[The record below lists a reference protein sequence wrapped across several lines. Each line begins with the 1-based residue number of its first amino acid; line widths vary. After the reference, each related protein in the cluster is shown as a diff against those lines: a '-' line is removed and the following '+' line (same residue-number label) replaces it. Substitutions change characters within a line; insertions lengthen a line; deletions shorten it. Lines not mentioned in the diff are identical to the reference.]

1 MTFSTGRTSKVDVLI
16 VGAGPAGLMMALW
29 MAKLGIKA
37 RVVDKRADKVFSG
50 HADGLN
56 VRTMEILDS
65 FGIGERV
72 SKESYHRHEA
82 SFWNPDKNG
91 IIRRDARAPTSQPD
105 LSRFTWCLLHQGH
118 IETFLLDAIRE
129 ASMSVHIDRNVMPSA
144 LRIDEEQVARANAHD
159 SKQSPGSEGT
169 SKTDDDAYPIEVTLR
184 HLSEDGATPMQR
196 LSNLGDRLHGS
207 DATDDN
213 QAIFDCRS
221 GAINRALELQ
231 EETVRARYL
240 VGCDGTHSWVRQALG
255 EGYEMVGETTDS
267 IWGVL
272 DIVPV
277 TDFPDIR
284 IPCTVRSASEGTVIV
299 VPRENHL
306 VRLYIQLKE
315 VSTGSGAADRSKI
328 TSEVIFRTARRILSP
343 YSLDYHYIDWWSAY
357 QIGQRSGN
365 RFSKLDRIFL
375 AGDAVH
381 THSPKAGQGMN
392 TAIQD
397 TYNLGWK
404 LGLVCKRVLRRE
416 VLATYELE
424 RRRIAKQ
431 LIALDQKL
439 SQLFVGRPA
448 KDILDETGVTMA
460 EFEKASR
467 MNKMFTTGIGIRY
480 TPNLLVSIVEKR
492 HESPPDDGST
502 QNMSDEDQQQHL
514 ALATNCQPGT
524 RFASHRA
531 LCQADA
537 RPWELHHRM
546 PSDGRFRIVIFGG
559 DISRPPQLAL
569 VNSLGAW
576 LSVSLQPRFLVLS
589 MPGAAS
595 KFKAARDPSVIDVLL
610 VHSAPRE
617 RVELLTD
624 LHDVYHPFD
633 DKLGWD
639 YEKTFA
645 DGHGRAYRGYGVNDK
660 GLGAAVVVRPDGYVG
675 LVTSLDEVG
684 RDRIGKWFEAI
695 LRRG

>member
-1 MTFSTGRTSKVDVLI
+1 
-16 VGAGPAGLMMALW
+16 MMALW

-169 SKTDDDAYPIEVTLR
+169 K
-184 HLSEDGATPMQR
+184 
-196 LSNLGDRLHGS
+196 
-207 DATDDN
+207 
-213 QAIFDCRS
+213 
-221 GAINRALELQ
+221 
-231 EETVRARYL
+231 ETVRARYL

-480 TPNLLVSIVEKR
+480 TPNLL
-492 HESPPDDGST
+492 
-502 QNMSDEDQQQHL
+502 NMSDEDQQQHL